1 MGNYLLFQLYG
12 QMAACGG
19 TAVGE
24 ERPTT
29 KTPGKSSLA
38 GLLGAALGIRREEH
52 DRLAPLWEHYYM
64 AVREDREGL
73 LLIDYHTVQDP
84 NLSARERLPFTRR
97 EALAHSKVNTVV
109 TLREYLMEGAWMVC
123 WWPSVAAPA
132 YELEELAEA
141 LRRPKLTPYL
151 GRKSCSLALPMAPH
165 VVESSDWYAALSQAP
180 SVDPGQFLPGRMP
193 GEPEQRDPSRL
204 DSPRYRWDAAAGE
217 APPELGP
224 VVEES
229 KLDLPVHRGRWQF
242 TRRAERMAQP
252 RLEG

>member
-12 QMAACGG
+12 QMAAWGG

-132 YELEELAEA
+132 YETGGLGGSSAAAQADALSRAEEL
-141 LRRPKLTPYL
+141 
-151 GRKSCSLALPMAPH
+151 
-165 VVESSDWYAALSQAP
+165 
-180 SVDPGQFLPGRMP
+180 LPGVAD
-193 GEPEQRDPSRL
+193 GSACSRIVGL
-204 DSPRYRWDAAAGE
+204 VRGIESGAIGGSRPISARADAG
-217 APPELGP
+217 
-224 VVEES
+224 
-229 KLDLPVHRGRWQF
+229 
-242 TRRAERMAQP
+242 
-252 RLEG
+252 